1 MVGKGKGD
9 EEMSNKELSNK
20 ELKELKELK
29 TIGDE
34 EMRR

>member
-1 MVGKGKGD
+1 MG
-9 EEMSNKELSNK
+9 NKEVSNK

-34 EMRR
+34 YKLHNYTTT

>member
-1 MVGKGKGD
+1 
-9 EEMSNKELSNK
+9 MSNKELSNK

-34 EMRR
+34 EMSNKEMRR